1 MSSKRKIPSKVDFKP
16 IQRRRR
22 SLLSKVLSLE
32 NCSDYSENITRVEL
46 DMQTEEKVA
55 IIDKLKHHF
64 ILGSISEVQL
74 AEILNTVFAVTC
86 PKDHYLFHKGEQGYF
101 FFIIHRGRVQVRI
114 DSDIIKE
121 LGPLDSFGDFALLYN
136 APRTASIFCIEDT
149 VLWCI
154 DRVEYKKQ
162 VQKLMDKEK
171 IKNAEILSVCP
182 IFKNL
187 STSQIETLG
196 KELVLEKH
204 FAGTLIIKEGDSCN
218 AFYIINEGRVRIER
232 NGLTIDFLDKGNS
245 FGEGAFEDKEVKR
258 NASIYA
264 EGSVE
269 LYSLSRS
276 SLFNV
281 LGGSINLVYS
291 RNTIQRILR
300 STKVLK
306 NINADTIERMLE
318 ISRIEIVEPG
328 RVFVEKDTDC
338 ESLLLVL
345 DGTLADQGLDT
356 GLVFGESELFEDRP
370 HWRSDRHLRFS
381 SGGKICRIQ
390 FGVFKQTFGNLS
402 TLVMDQSELMA
413 FISRWRDGKDLKVA
427 FPKIHYI
434 KDIGAGGYGKVS
446 LVTVDERTHALKV
459 ISKSTLSSLVE
470 VKLVNTEKEI
480 LSGIDF
486 PFLTKLNFYS
496 KLPTSILF
504 FIEYVSGMTFENAII
519 ELDLLDQDMT
529 AFFTAVI
536 SLILDYLHHHKIIYR
551 DLKPENLILD
561 KDGYLKLI
569 DFGACKMMA
578 AGQNKD
584 AVLLRTYSI
593 IGTPHYMAPELINGS
608 GYGYS
613 VDLWSLGIMM
623 YEMMIGYVP
632 FGNDLL
638 DVFEIY
644 SKIIQEEVVFPEW
657 FDDETSK
664 EVIKGLL
671 MKNPEARTLFYKYKF
686 KSSHF
691 FDNVKWNSILRKE
704 TAAPFV
710 PESVSIEEMETAV
723 EVRMEE
729 ISKMENQDKLRTF
742 GQLSLEIDSMWQ
754 SLF

>member
-204 FAGTLIIKEGDSCN
+204 SAGTLIFKEGDSCN

-345 DGTLADQGLDT
+345 DGTP
-356 GLVFGESELFEDRP
+356 VSCSER
-370 HWRSDRHLRFS
+370 
-381 SGGKICRIQ
+381 
-390 FGVFKQTFGNLS
+390 
-402 TLVMDQSELMA
+402 
-413 FISRWRDGKDLKVA
+413 
-427 FPKIHYI
+427 
-434 KDIGAGGYGKVS
+434 
-446 LVTVDERTHALKV
+446 
-459 ISKSTLSSLVE
+459 
-470 VKLVNTEKEI
+470 VN
-480 LSGIDF
+480 S
-486 PFLTKLNFYS
+486 
-496 KLPTSILF
+496 
-504 FIEYVSGMTFENAII
+504 
-519 ELDLLDQDMT
+519 
-529 AFFTAVI
+529 
-536 SLILDYLHHHKIIYR
+536 
-551 DLKPENLILD
+551 
-561 KDGYLKLI
+561 
-569 DFGACKMMA
+569 
-578 AGQNKD
+578 
-584 AVLLRTYSI
+584 LRTALTGGVT
-593 IGTPHYMAPELINGS
+593 GTSGFRAEGRSAGS
-608 GYGYS
+608 S
-613 VDLWSLGIMM
+613 S
-623 YEMMIGYVP
+623 ESS
-632 FGNDLL
+632 
-638 DVFEIY
+638 
-644 SKIIQEEVVFPEW
+644 SKRSG
-657 FDDETSK
+657 TC
-664 EVIKGLL
+664 
-671 MKNPEARTLFYKYKF
+671 R
-686 KSSHF
+686 H
-691 FDNVKWNSILRKE
+691 
-704 TAAPFV
+704 
-710 PESVSIEEMETAV
+710 
-723 EVRMEE
+723 
-729 ISKMENQDKLRTF
+729 
-742 GQLSLEIDSMWQ
+742 
-754 SLF
+754 